1 MVGETPRVTKIR
13 AQGDKSALFVIDG
26 DEFVPTG
33 LCEGPWSAELQFGGA
48 VAALMA
54 QVIGDVPALV
64 PQRVARLTVDLWHPV
79 PIRPLSIRHRI
90 VRQGKRISVV
100 DAELVVDD
108 RVVARASALRLR
120 VAELGEFRRPT
131 GPPWPGPP
139 PTDPRPEGPY
149 VDRAVPGVGR
159 ATQFVAHEGAAMMVD
174 PTWVRLAVPVVAGR
188 PVPPLARLAFTADF
202 VSGAGH
208 PRGEPVTGINADITL
223 NVVRDPVGEWVCVT
237 DATGWIAPDGIGQSE
252 AVLSDAQGVVATTS
266 LARLVDRA
274 GLTGPAS

>member
-1 MVGETPRVTKIR
+1 M
-13 AQGDKSALFVIDG
+13 
-26 DEFVPTG
+26 PTA
-33 LCEGPWSAELQFGGA
+33 LCEGPWSADLQFGGA
-48 VAALMA
+48 AAALLA
-54 QVIGDVPALV
+54 QVICDVPSLV

-79 PIRPLSIRHRI
+79 PITALLVSHRI

-108 RVVARASALRLR
+108 LVVARASALRLR
-120 VAELGEFRRPT
+120 VADLGEFRRPA

-149 VDRAVPGVGR
+149 VNRPVPGVAR
-159 ATQFVAHEGAAMMVD
+159 ATEFVAAAGATMMVD

-208 PRGEPVTGINADITL
+208 PRDEPVRGINADITL
-223 NVVRDPVGEWVCVT
+223 SVVRDPVGEWVCVT
-237 DATGWIAPDGIGQSE
+237 GTGWIAADGIGQSH
-252 AVLSDAQGVVATTS
+252 AVLADAEGVVATTT
-266 LARLVDRA
+266 LARLIDRTDRA
-274 GLTGPAS
+274 GV